1 MLRVARN
8 IQKYRIAVFILS
20 VLVLIQAGV
29 IVHFRQMKYRKPA
42 KPAVFKGT
50 IAIVIDDWGYNVNN
64 ETLLEQIKYPLTL
77 SILPHLP
84 YSKRIAQA
92 AGKTGQR
99 EVILHLPM
107 EPLEKYRLEKN
118 TILTSMDESTISDII
133 DADLAGLDN
142 VRGVSNHMGSKAT
155 ADMYTMDILLRKLKH
170 KGLYFL
176 DSLVS
181 SGSVAQEIAH
191 SIHLG
196 FAKRDVFI
204 DNKSDPDY
212 IKAQLYRLKIK
223 ARALGHAIGIG
234 HDHPV
239 TLEVLKEVMPQLYA
253 EGYRFVLVSQ
263 LIK

>member
-1 MLRVARN
+1 VERKL
-8 IQKYRIAVFILS
+8 QKYRLAVFILS
-20 VLVLIQAGV
+20 VVVFIQAGV
-29 IVHFRQMKYRKPA
+29 IVHFWQIKYRKAA

-64 ETLLEQIKYPLTL
+64 ADLLEEIKYPLTL

-84 YSKRIAQA
+84 YSQRIAQA

-118 TILTSMDESTISDII
+118 TILTSMDEAAVSDII
-133 DADLAGLDN
+133 EADLTSLDN
-142 VRGVSNHMGSKAT
+142 VRGVSNHMGSRAT
-155 ADMYTMDILLRKLKH
+155 ADVYTMGIIFKKLKQ

-176 DSLVS
+176 DSVVS
-181 SGSVAQEIAH
+181 SSSVAQTLAH
-191 SIHLG
+191 QIRLG

-212 IKAQLYRLKIK
+212 IKAQLYRLKTK
-223 ARALGHAIGIG
+223 ARTLGRAIGIG
-234 HDHPV
+234 HDHTI

-253 EGYRFVLVSQ
+253 EGYRFVLVSE
-263 LIK
+263 LLEK